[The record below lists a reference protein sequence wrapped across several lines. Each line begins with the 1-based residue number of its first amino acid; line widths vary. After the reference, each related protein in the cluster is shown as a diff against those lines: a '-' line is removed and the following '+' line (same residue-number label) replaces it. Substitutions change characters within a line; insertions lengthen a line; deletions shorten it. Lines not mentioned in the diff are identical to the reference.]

1 MSIGESPRARSRWI
15 RLVGGVGELVLVG
28 GDLRHATH
36 HSTSMGQ
43 TGALV
48 ANSTGA
54 LQNQSYECGA
64 RTRALRVLR
73 VHSAHTPSSPPSG
86 GTNSMIL
93 FTVAAVQSTCG
104 SRGSPHAV
112 SMKGRQRRHRSDLS
126 ERPAG
131 TAGRG
136 VHAAR
141 AYHGSHLWYRDQT
154 VPARV
159 RGDSPHASVELAQ
172 RHLGEKA
179 RSSFLVPGIFCS
191 LRSRAW
197 AWDGGCHT
205 GRLPRNAAA
214 YRTNRV
220 RSRLSC

>member
-1 MSIGESPRARSRWI
+1 M
-15 RLVGGVGELVLVG
+15 
-28 GDLRHATH
+28 
-36 HSTSMGQ
+36 
-43 TGALV
+43 

-112 SMKGRQRRHRSDLS
+112 SIKGRQRRDRSDLS

-159 RGDSPHASVELAQ
+159 RGDSPHASVELAPTTLKGIQ
-172 RHLGEKA
+172 RKDISETSLMT
-179 RSSFLVPGIFCS
+179 FLF
-191 LRSRAW
+191 LRGYETQSPLVK
-197 AWDGGCHT
+197 C
-205 GRLPRNAAA
+205 
-214 YRTNRV
+214 
-220 RSRLSC
+220 

>member
-1 MSIGESPRARSRWI
+1 M
-15 RLVGGVGELVLVG
+15 
-28 GDLRHATH
+28 
-36 HSTSMGQ
+36 
-43 TGALV
+43 

-93 FTVAAVQSTCG
+93 FTVAAVQSTYG

-141 AYHGSHLWYRDQT
+141 AYHGSHL
-154 VPARV
+154 
-159 RGDSPHASVELAQ
+159 
-172 RHLGEKA
+172 
-179 RSSFLVPGIFCS
+179 
-191 LRSRAW
+191 
-197 AWDGGCHT
+197 
-205 GRLPRNAAA
+205 
-214 YRTNRV
+214 
-220 RSRLSC
+220 

>member
-112 SMKGRQRRHRSDLS
+112 SIKGRQRRDRSDLS

-159 RGDSPHASVELAQ
+159 RGDSRHTSVELAPTT
-172 RHLGEKA
+172 LN
-179 RSSFLVPGIFCS
+179 P
-191 LRSRAW
+191 
-197 AWDGGCHT
+197 
-205 GRLPRNAAA
+205 LPQ
-214 YRTNRV
+214 V
-220 RSRLSC
+220 